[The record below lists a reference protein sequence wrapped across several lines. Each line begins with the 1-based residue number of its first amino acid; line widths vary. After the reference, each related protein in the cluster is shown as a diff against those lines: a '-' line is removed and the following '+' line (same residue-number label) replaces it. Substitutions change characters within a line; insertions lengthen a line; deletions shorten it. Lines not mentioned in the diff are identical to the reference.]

1 MNLMIITVVGFA
13 TMLLLRLFFKPPF
26 GQNIVG
32 LNTARRIVAFTFD
45 DGPHPPYTEQ
55 LLDVLAKHDVKA
67 TFFMIGNRI
76 EKYPETVHRIIAEGH
91 RIGNHSYSHPMLG
104 FRSPARIQREIERT
118 DNLLRQ
124 MGVAGKIVFRAPL
137 LTRFLPVAWVLAKAD
152 RTHISCNVWSWDW
165 ITQNPERIAQTVLKK
180 VAPGSIIVLHDGKVE
195 NAHANRSG
203 TIEATGRIITKLK
216 REKYQFSPIID
227 G

>member
-1 MNLMIITVVGFA
+1 
-13 TMLLLRLFFKPPF
+13 
-26 GQNIVG
+26 
-32 LNTARRIVAFTFD
+32 
-45 DGPHPPYTEQ
+45 
-55 LLDVLAKHDVKA
+55 
-67 TFFMIGNRI
+67 
-76 EKYPETVHRIIAEGH
+76 
-91 RIGNHSYSHPMLG
+91 MLG

-124 MGVAGKIVFRAPL
+124 MGVVGKIVFRAPL
-137 LTRFLPVAWVLAKAD
+137 LTRFLPVAWALAKAD

-165 ITQNPERIAQTVLKK
+165 ITQNPDRIAQTVLKK
-180 VAPGSIIVLHDGKVE
+180 FAPGSIIVLHDGKAE

-203 TIEATGRIITKLK
+203 TIEATDRIITKLK

>member
-1 MNLMIITVVGFA
+1 MPSEISGKLSNRCHRKRIPT
-13 TMLLLRLFFKPPF
+13 F
-26 GQNIVG
+26 GQNIVR
-32 LNTARRIVAFTFD
+32 LNTARRIVALTFD

-76 EKYPETVHRIIAEGH
+76 EKYPETVHRIIAEGN

-137 LTRFLPVAWVLAKAD
+137 LTRFLPGAWALAKAD

-180 VAPGSIIVLHDGKVE
+180 VAPGSIIVLHDGKAE

-203 TIEATGRIITKLK
+203 TIEATDRIITKLK
-216 REKYQFSPIID
+216 REKYQFSTIID